1 MSDTNIDQI
10 AGTPA
15 GTVMTPEYLAAI
27 GRFAYIWGWP
37 LVNNLNR
44 SLGMTS
50 VPAPG
55 RLGGIAPVSSAGHV
69 SMLTD
74 YIDAGERLVTCPNQ
88 DTVYGAGFRSPT
100 PRSQRDV

>member
-55 RLGGIAPVSSAGHV
+55 RLGGIAPVSPAGHV

-74 YIDAGERLVTCPNQ
+74 YIDAGERPRHLPQ
-88 DTVYGAGFRSPT
+88 PGHRLRS
-100 PRSQRDV
+100 RFQVAYAEKSA